1 MRFSIPTQPGS
12 FKIPGNT
19 AAVKSSQKIGKKV
32 LASEVISNKL
42 GSNVDLSYMNVQ
54 LEEAK
59 RAATRANQAYK
70 NLQAEHRDAQKQLAN
85 MNKTINEAVLA
96 QTNNQDTDGPLKS
109 FSKMQRRAVKSI
121 GLGNISNKQ
130 SFGLAAIT
138 ILLGITA
145 IIGRVE

>member
-1 MRFSIPTQPGS
+1 MFHNRSKTSKTSFSLPGT
-12 FKIPGNT
+12 KISLPLPGT
-19 AAVKSSQKIGKKV
+19 KQEAPPVKSGKV
-32 LASEVISNKL
+32 

-59 RAATRANQAYK
+59 RAANRAEQAYK
-70 NLQAEHRDAQKQLAN
+70 NLQVEHRDAQKQLAN

-96 QTNNQDTDGPLKS
+96 QVKNQDTDGPLKVY
-109 FSKMQRRAVKSI
+109 SKMQRRAVKSM
-121 GLGNISNKQ
+121 GFGTISNKQ

>member
-1 MRFSIPTQPGS
+1 MFHNRSKTSKISLPLPGT
-12 FKIPGNT
+12 KISLPLPGT
-19 AAVKSSQKIGKKV
+19 KQEAPPVKSGKV
-32 LASEVISNKL
+32 

-59 RAATRANQAYK
+59 RAANRAEQAYK
-70 NLQAEHRDAQKQLAN
+70 NLQAEHRDAQRQLAN

-96 QTNNQDTDGPLKS
+96 QVKNQDTDGPLKVY
-109 FSKMQRRAVKSI
+109 SKMQRRAVKSM
-121 GLGNISNKQ
+121 GFGTISNKQ

>member
-1 MRFSIPTQPGS
+1 MNFSIPTQPGS
-12 FKIPGNT
+12 SKIPGNT
-19 AAVKSSQKIGKKV
+19 VAVKSQKADKKAP
-32 LASEVISNKL
+32 ASEVIGNKV

-59 RAATRANQAYK
+59 RAASRANQAYK

-96 QTNNQDTDGPLKS
+96 QVKNNDTDGPLKVY
-109 FSKMQRRAVKSI
+109 SKMQRRAVRSM
-121 GLGNISNKQ
+121 GFGTISNKQ

>member
-1 MRFSIPTQPGS
+1 MSFSIPTQPGS
-12 FKIPGNT
+12 SKIPGNT
-19 AAVKSSQKIGKKV
+19 VAVKSSQKVDKKA
-32 LASEVISNKL
+32 LASEVIGNKV

-59 RAATRANQAYK
+59 RAASRANQAYK

-96 QTNNQDTDGPLKS
+96 QVKNNDTDGPLKVY
-109 FSKMQRRAVKSI
+109 SKMQRRAVRSM
-121 GLGNISNKQ
+121 GFGTISNKQ